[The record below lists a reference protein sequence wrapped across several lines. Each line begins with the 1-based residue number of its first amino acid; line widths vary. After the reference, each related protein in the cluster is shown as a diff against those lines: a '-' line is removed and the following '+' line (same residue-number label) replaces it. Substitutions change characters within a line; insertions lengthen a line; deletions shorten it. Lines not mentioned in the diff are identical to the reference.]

1 MFSYHISAKTRNHIL
16 SDCCRPSPV
25 PTCRVWYC
33 YFRWTHLMLFHHKRY
48 KQYIFGSQRSK
59 DYGAQHQIFYDAAK
73 QVLLVR
79 WQSRHEL

>member
-1 MFSYHISAKTRNHIL
+1 MWNHIL

-25 PTCRVWYC
+25 PTCRVWYW

-73 QVLLVR
+73 QVLFWFGGNLGMNYR
-79 WQSRHEL
+79 TSG